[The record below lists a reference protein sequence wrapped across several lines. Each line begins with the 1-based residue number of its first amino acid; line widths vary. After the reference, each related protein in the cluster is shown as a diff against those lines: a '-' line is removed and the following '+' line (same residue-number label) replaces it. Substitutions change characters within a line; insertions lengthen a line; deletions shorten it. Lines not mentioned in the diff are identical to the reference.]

1 MAVAIS
7 LREKDLETA
16 KSHHRQVL
24 VGVDRGGEER
34 ERERER
40 ERETERGG
48 ARGRQSGCVG
58 E

>member
-24 VGVDRGGEER
+24 VGREGWGQKQGGEER
-34 ERERER
+34 N
-40 ERETERGG
+40 
-48 ARGRQSGCVG
+48 SCDFVCV
-58 E
+58 